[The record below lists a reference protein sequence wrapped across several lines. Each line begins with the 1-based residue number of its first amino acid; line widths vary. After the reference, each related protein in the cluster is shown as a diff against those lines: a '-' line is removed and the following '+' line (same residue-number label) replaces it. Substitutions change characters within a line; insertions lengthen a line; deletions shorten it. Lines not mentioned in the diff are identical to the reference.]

1 VIELDQDGSVFVL
14 RLRGGENRFSME
26 LLDEVNAALDRVQA
40 IEGPCALV
48 TTGEGKFYSNGMD
61 LDWLATAPDRAG
73 EYLRAIYRL
82 LGRVL
87 SFPAPTVAAVN
98 GHAFGG
104 GALLAIAHDFAVM
117 RADRGY
123 WCMPEADLGL
133 PLTPEYLSLLQTRLP
148 ARTLHEAL
156 VTGKRYGGR
165 DALDAGIVQ
174 EVASEDDV
182 LPAAV
187 AIAAS
192 LAGKDRRTLAEHKRC
207 WADRLVLAGR
217 ADGESSQRREEVPG
231 ELVAERRE
239 ELALDL
245 VARPAGQSQ
254 AVLARGGEFDDVLA
268 PVLRAAMPAHQ
279 SLALQRVHER
289 DHRGP
294 VDAQLVGC
302 LLLGE
307 RNGRQYRQ
315 HRQLA
320 AVDPER
326 RQSRAGRQH
335 QLLLRV
341 LEEVAEAAR
350 EQVRDL
356 MGHVATVP
364 VR

>member
-156 VTGKRYGGR
+156 VTGTRYGGR

-192 LAGKDRRTLAEHKRC
+192 LAGKDRRTLAEHKRLLYGN
-207 WADRLVLAGR
+207 AI
-217 ADGESSQRREEVPG
+217 S
-231 ELVAERRE
+231 
-239 ELALDL
+239 
-245 VARPAGQSQ
+245 
-254 AVLARGGEFDDVLA
+254 
-268 PVLRAAMPAHQ
+268 M
-279 SLALQRVHER
+279 
-289 DHRGP
+289 
-294 VDAQLVGC
+294 
-302 LLLGE
+302 LLG
-307 RNGRQYRQ
+307 
-315 HRQLA
+315 
-320 AVDPER
+320 
-326 RQSRAGRQH
+326 
-335 QLLLRV
+335 
-341 LEEVAEAAR
+341 
-350 EQVRDL
+350 
-356 MGHVATVP
+356 
-364 VR
+364 

>member
-1 VIELDQDGSVFVL
+1 MIELDQDGSVFVL

-61 LDWLATAPDRAG
+61 LDWLAAAPDRAG

-133 PLTPEYLSLLQTRLP
+133 PLTPEYVSLLQTRLP

-192 LAGKDRRTLAEHKRC
+192 LAGKDRRTLAEHKR
-207 WADRLVLAGR
+207 LLYG
-217 ADGESSQRREEVPG
+217 
-231 ELVAERRE
+231 
-239 ELALDL
+239 
-245 VARPAGQSQ
+245 
-254 AVLARGGEFDDVLA
+254 
-268 PVLRAAMPAHQ
+268 
-279 SLALQRVHER
+279 
-289 DHRGP
+289 
-294 VDAQLVGC
+294 DAISM
-302 LLLGE
+302 LLG
-307 RNGRQYRQ
+307 
-315 HRQLA
+315 
-320 AVDPER
+320 
-326 RQSRAGRQH
+326 
-335 QLLLRV
+335 
-341 LEEVAEAAR
+341 
-350 EQVRDL
+350 
-356 MGHVATVP
+356 
-364 VR
+364 